1 MLYKHDESGQVCFI
15 SALIL
20 QSTMLVVGFPGVSV
34 VKNPPTN
41 AGAIG
46 NADST
51 TGPRRSPG
59 GRMATQ
65 SSILAWRI
73 PWAEEPGEL
82 QSMGLQSRK

>member
-1 MLYKHDESGQVCFI
+1 MLYKYDESGQVCFI

-20 QSTMLVVGFPGVSV
+20 QSIMLVVGFPGGSV

-46 NADST
+46 NAGSAA
-51 TGPRRSPG
+51 GPRRSPG

-73 PWAEEPGEL
+73 PWTEEPGEL
-82 QSMGLQSRK
+82 QSMGF